1 MAVSLGRLREP
12 HPDFS
17 ATSLSTPLMRAASRS
32 ASAGFV
38 EGVAVGMRGEFRRS
52 RRNWTG
58 SLPAACASSSVKDW
72 KTHEKALVP
81 GARRAYVGTPRGI
94 REAPKK
100 KLGRNVPGN
109 WLPEM
114 LAEGA
119 NCVPSPKLTK

>member
-1 MAVSLGRLREP
+1 MPVSLGRVRLP
-12 HPDFS
+12 HADFS
-17 ATSLSTPLMRAASRS
+17 ATSLRTPCMREASKS
-32 ASAGFV
+32 ASPGLE
-38 EGVAVGMRGEFRRS
+38 EGGALVTRGALRRS

-58 SLPAACASSSVKDW
+58 SLPAAWASSSVKDW
-72 KTHEKALVP
+72 KTQEKALLP

-100 KLGRNVPGN
+100 KSGRNVPGN

-119 NCVPSPKLTK
+119 NCV